1 VRLRGSLTISK
12 CVWLLRK
19 KSNYVVWP
27 APSFNFCK
35 KMARGPNKF
44 GHPCLG
50 TREKKANEDRPWRAK
65 ATHTRSFYW
74 RNRTDGQERKA
85 ARNGTTAK
93 KRRNKRKTKRKT
105 KPKRSRI
112 KNHRKKERGTQQSGK
127 RQLHRERK
135 RKRKAREREREN
147 KNLKKK
153 SKKSSASKKSQG
165 RRSTVSSGG
174 KRDWCPIFHR
184 FSFVFV
190 VCFFFG
196 SLSLTPVFLL
206 LFRFGATSGRHS
218 NRRRGADRVSSHTHT
233 HT

>member
-1 VRLRGSLTISK
+1 MCMATSKKIELRGVARAFVQISAKKWPVDPTSLATPVSE
-12 CVWLLRK
+12 
-19 KSNYVVWP
+19 
-27 APSFNFCK
+27 
-35 KMARGPNKF
+35 
-44 GHPCLG
+44 
-50 TREKKANEDRPWRAK
+50 REKKKANEDRPWRAK

-174 KRDWCPIFHR
+174 KRDWCPIFRIASLLFLLFAFFWFSLSHSS
-184 FSFVFV
+184 FSSFVSLWRDI
-190 VCFFFG
+190 G
-196 SLSLTPVFLL
+196 STLQQATGCRSSLI
-206 LFRFGATSGRHS
+206 
-218 NRRRGADRVSSHTHT
+218 THT
-233 HT
+233 HTRKSAYHNR